1 MQLPTEV
8 PVITLPNV
16 ILFPQAMLPLYIFEP
31 RYRRMLADSLE
42 SHRLIAVAM
51 QKAGRVREC
60 PASVAGL
67 GLIRASVRKP
77 DGTSNLVLQGLARV
91 ELSQRVPHRA
101 YRVHNVRYLPR
112 LATSANAV
120 QALAVRL
127 LDLVGERLKL
137 GFEPPFKTLA
147 ELTAEAGLSPA
158 SGSTDETAT
167 EAFREVLRQ
176 LRQLEDPEQLVDLIS
191 ATLLPSA
198 NQRQVILETARLED
212 RLRHL
217 VLFLHHDIE
226 RRKADETH
234 E

>member
-8 PVITLPNV
+8 PVMTLPNV

-51 QKAGRVREC
+51 QKPGRVREC
-60 PASVAGL
+60 PAAVAGL
-67 GLIRASVRKP
+67 GLVRASVRKR
-77 DGTSNLVLQGLARV
+77 DGTSNLVLLGVARV
-91 ELSQRVPHRA
+91 ELAQRIPHRP
-101 YRVHNVRYLPR
+101 YRVHGVRYLPR
-112 LATSANAV
+112 LATSAEAV
-120 QALAVRL
+120 QTLAVRL
-127 LDLVGERLKL
+127 LDLVTERLDL

-147 ELTAEAGLSPA
+147 ELTADVGSSPSEGA
-158 SGSTDETAT
+158 PDETAKQ
-167 EAFREVLRQ
+167 AFREVLRH
-176 LRQLEDPEQLVDLIS
+176 LRQVDDPEQLVDLIS

-198 NQRQVILETARLED
+198 NQRQVILETARVED

-217 VLFLHHDIE
+217 VSFLHHDIK
-226 RRKADETH
+226 RRKSDENH